1 MGFATLGEFTYIS
14 KCWQKAGR
22 EEGRGRERVLLTS
35 GLSAKMPPPHTQQA
49 GRQAGWLEPELS
61 HRLSML
67 WGKARQA
74 IQILLLPL

>member
-1 MGFATLGEFTYIS
+1 MLAKGRV
-14 KCWQKAGR
+14 AGR
-22 EEGRGRERVLLTS
+22 EGKGFVNQRIVGKNAADT
-35 GLSAKMPPPHTQQA
+35 HTA